1 MRKNRSIILMIYD
14 LSIVLFSYVFALFVR
29 FDFNYS
35 KTISYAGF
43 YQNLIIVFLIYYAV
57 FKLLKLN
64 QSIWAKVSL
73 DEGMRIIASNLIAA
87 TRTLIFTLGNKRAIP
102 IAVIFIAFL
111 LNTLRP

>member
-43 YQNLIIVFLIYYAV
+43 YQNLIIVFLI
-57 FKLLKLN
+57 
-64 QSIWAKVSL
+64 
-73 DEGMRIIASNLIAA
+73 
-87 TRTLIFTLGNKRAIP
+87 
-102 IAVIFIAFL
+102 
-111 LNTLRP
+111 